1 MLHYLASKKY
11 LIYGLLIASAIS
23 VVLFICSAIIS
34 HSLDYD
40 FLLWNLFLAWIPLLL
55 STRLVYVLKYK
66 LWSSWEALILSYLW
80 ILFLPNSFYMISD
93 FIHLQTVSVSNVIY
107 YAATF
112 SSIIYTA
119 VVVGFISLYMVHIEI
134 MKRFSRQLANI
145 IVLAILISC
154 SYAIYIGR
162 DLRLTSW
169 DVFIN
174 PFTVIFDISNR
185 LIHISNY
192 PSILATSGVFFLVLA
207 SMYILA
213 LSGIKVI
220 KSQRV

>member
-34 HSLDYD
+34 HSFDYD